1 VGEREKQEEKCP
13 PGKIIYDEVRGE
25 YICTESGEV
34 IEERVVDQGPE
45 WRAFTPEEKERRSR
59 SGSPLSQTLH
69 DSGIATMI
77 DWRDRDASGKKLE
90 LERKLEAMRMRKWQ
104 IRTRIQNSI
113 DRNITQAA
121 EELDRLAVELG
132 LPEAIKDEAATIY
145 RKAVERGV
153 VRGRAVEAVV
163 AACLYIACRL
173 YKLPRSLDDIAEYT
187 KTQKKEIA
195 RCFRLLVR
203 ELNIKI
209 PVSGASDY
217 IPQMISALGLGGKVE
232 AKAKEIL
239 EQAKNTGITAGK
251 DPAGVAAAAVYIAAR
266 LCGIKKTQKDIA
278 QVAGVTEVTVRN
290 RYREITQQLNLKVP
304 EDEEESNF

>member
-1 VGEREKQEEKCP
+1 MEEGGESREVKCP
-13 PGKIIYDEVRGE
+13 PGKIVYDEVRGE
-25 YICTESGEV
+25 YICAETGEV

-132 LPEAIKDEAATIY
+132 LPEAIKDEAAAIY
-145 RKAVERGV
+145 RKAVERGI

-203 ELNIKI
+203 ELNIRI

-217 IPQMISALGLGGKVE
+217 VPQMISALGLGGRVE
-232 AKAKEIL
+232 AKAREIL
-239 EQAKNTGITAGK
+239 EQAKSTGITAGK

-290 RYREITQQLNLKVP
+290 RYREITQQLGLKVP
-304 EDEEESNF
+304 EDEEEE

>member
-1 VGEREKQEEKCP
+1 
-13 PGKIIYDEVRGE
+13 
-25 YICTESGEV
+25 
-34 IEERVVDQGPE
+34 
-45 WRAFTPEEKERRSR
+45 
-59 SGSPLSQTLH
+59 
-69 DSGIATMI
+69 
-77 DWRDRDASGKKLE
+77 
-90 LERKLEAMRMRKWQ
+90 
-104 IRTRIQNSI
+104 
-113 DRNITQAA
+113 
-121 EELDRLAVELG
+121 
-132 LPEAIKDEAATIY
+132 Y
-145 RKAVERGV
+145 RKAVERGI

-203 ELNIKI
+203 ELNIRI

-217 IPQMISALGLGGKVE
+217 VPQMISALGLGGRVE
-232 AKAKEIL
+232 AKAREIL
-239 EQAKNTGITAGK
+239 EQAKSTGITAGK

-290 RYREITQQLNLKVP
+290 RYREITQQLGLKVP
-304 EDEEESNF
+304 EDEEEE